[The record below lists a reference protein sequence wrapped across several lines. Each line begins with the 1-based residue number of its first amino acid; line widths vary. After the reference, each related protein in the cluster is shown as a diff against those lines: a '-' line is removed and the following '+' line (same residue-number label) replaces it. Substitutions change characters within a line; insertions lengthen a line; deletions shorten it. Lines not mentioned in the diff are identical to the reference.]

1 MHDTQVE
8 CQNLLMFSLMAAN
21 DPSVNMI
28 AFASGKEQAREAFN
42 EITFQKNDCFHIRIS
57 RKSRFSQILMF

>member
-8 CQNLLMFSLMAAN
+8 RQNLLMFSLMAAN

-42 EITFQKNDCFHIRIS
+42 EITFPK
-57 RKSRFSQILMF
+57 K

>member
-8 CQNLLMFSLMAAN
+8 RQNLLMFSLMAAI

-42 EITFQKNDCFHIRIS
+42 EIPYKKMTVFIS
-57 RKSRFSQILMF
+57 ELVGKVDLVKY

>member
-8 CQNLLMFSLMAAN
+8 RQNLLMFSLMAAN

-42 EITFQKNDCFHIRIS
+42 EITFPKKMIVFIS
-57 RKSRFSQILMF
+57 ELVGKVDLVKY